1 MDHRTRGSSDKLVAV
16 NGHDDFSGDRRS
28 LQYDALK
35 SGQVF
40 KIIVTDQAMPVAYSV
55 DFGQLGSDSL
65 VPGRRPLPMVDKT
78 AVSTNRTTKMMLAV
92 PASKSARII
101 PGNDFLPGLLRHLIS
116 SSCEDWLGWVVTAA
130 TIVPRYC
137 ISRRKLSCFD
147 TFPSASRKCVMLVT
161 QISTS
166 P

>member
-1 MDHRTRGSSDKLVAV
+1 MDHRTDHRTRGSSDKLVVV

-65 VPGRRPLPMVDKT
+65 VPWRPLPMVDKT
-78 AVSTNRTTKMMLAV
+78 AVSTNRTNQDDV
-92 PASKSARII
+92 SSARIEI
-101 PGNDFLPGLLRHLIS
+101 RAHH
-116 SSCEDWLGWVVTAA
+116 
-130 TIVPRYC
+130 
-137 ISRRKLSCFD
+137 SRE
-147 TFPSASRKCVMLVT
+147 
-161 QISTS
+161 
-166 P
+166 